1 MIVSLLG
8 YWCIFGVQSGQGLM
22 QDNYLFA
29 DAQEDDFPAEPSVA
43 PTESWK
49 VLIVDDEPE
58 VHTLTKLNLH
68 SIDFRGARIDFLSAY
83 SAGQAEKTLL
93 EDPEI
98 AVVLLDVVM
107 ESDNSG
113 LKLVE
118 KIRNEMG
125 NNKVRIIL
133 RTGQPGQ
140 APEAEVVLK
149 YDINDYRSKTDLTQE
164 RMITTVIGALRNY
177 ADMQDLEH
185 SERHRRYIAA
195 KSAARSLFL
204 ASVSHEIRTPMH
216 GILGTL
222 ELLSNTKPDDDQHSL
237 IKICQDSAG
246 YLLEIIDDILDF
258 SKIDAGKL
266 QIAEKSVSP
275 TEMVHSAVDQLA
287 SRAWLKDVELMV
299 YVMPD
304 TPASIECDPKRVSQ
318 VLINLVGNAIK
329 FTNHGHIIVRVG
341 SQKLGDDAHEL
352 FIEVED
358 TGIGMTAEQQSRLF
372 TPFEQASVDTGRKY
386 GGTGLGLAISR
397 RLVKLMDGTIE
408 LESKPNI
415 GSTFRFSLPVRATD
429 TAPTTTGRLEGRKIM
444 LIGDATDSMQT
455 VVSILNDE
463 QADFLHVSDASQ
475 AADKLLTGLAKR
487 QPVEAI
493 LIDETVDHHHCIHWL
508 RQIRERERLADIPV
522 GVMIR
527 RSSRSLISRLR
538 GYKVNH
544 IVMKVIRAE
553 ALVSGIS
560 NLVNSESAGAAN
572 EASLPNANKT
582 DPLDVSL
589 SRIRFPGTKILVAD
603 DSRTNQ
609 FVLRKM
615 LEHLSVSVRIVENGK
630 DAIKALTE
638 DVGTFHLAFI
648 DCFMPDIEG
657 FEVARR
663 LRQKEN
669 ENGDRLPVIALSA
682 SFLPED
688 IQMSKE
694 VGMDHYV
701 SKPVD
706 IATLANVLDKWL
718 PRDCQRVETSYDE
731 ALVLEQ
737 YPLLK
742 SKTGKVSIVEE
753 AEKAGIDLTKLLEVY
768 GDLNAR
774 SRVLVDMFMRD
785 IPLFIRELETSVARK
800 DPERVRYSAHSIAGS
815 SGVVGA
821 FRLAETAHAIEYNVQ
836 GNNWDIIG
844 KLTPQLMG
852 QCEAACRF
860 FEAVDWNE

>member
-1 MIVSLLG
+1 M
-8 YWCIFGVQSGQGLM
+8 
-22 QDNYLFA
+22 FA
-29 DAQEDDFPAEPSVA
+29 GAREDDFPTEPSVA
-43 PTESWK
+43 STENWK
-49 VLIVDDEPE
+49 ILIVDDEPE

-68 SIDFRGARIDFLSAY
+68 SIDFRGAGIDFLSAY
-83 SAGQAEKTLL
+83 SAKQAEKILT
-93 EDPEI
+93 DDAEI
-98 AVVLLDVVM
+98 AVILLDVVM

-118 KIRNEMG
+118 KIRNEME
-125 NNKVRIIL
+125 NNRIRIIL

-177 ADMQDLEH
+177 ADMQDLERG
-185 SERHRRYIAA
+185 ERHRRYIEA

-222 ELLSNTKPDDDQHSL
+222 ELLSNTKPDGDQHSL

-266 QIAEKSVSP
+266 QIAEKPVSP
-275 TEMVHSAVDQLA
+275 AELVHSAVDQLA

-299 YVMPD
+299 HIMPG
-304 TPASIECDPKRVSQ
+304 TPASVECDPKRVCQ

-329 FTNHGHIIVRVG
+329 FTNQGHIIIRVS
-341 SQKLGDDAHEL
+341 SQKLDDDVHEL
-352 FIEVED
+352 LIEVED

-372 TPFEQASVDTGRKY
+372 TPFEQASVDTSRKY

-397 RLVKLMDGTIE
+397 RLVELMEGTIE
-408 LESKPNI
+408 LESEPGI
-415 GSTFRFSLPVRATD
+415 GSTFRFSLPVKAANTDKAT
-429 TAPTTTGRLEGRKIM
+429 TARLEGRKIM
-444 LIGDATDSMQT
+444 LVSDATDSMQT
-455 VVSILNDE
+455 VVDILNAE
-463 QADFLHVSDASQ
+463 QADLLHISDASQ
-475 AADKLLTGLAKR
+475 VSDKLLTGLAKG
-487 QPVEAI
+487 QPIEAI
-493 LIDETVDHHHCIHWL
+493 LIDETVDHHHCVHWL
-508 RQIRERERLADIPV
+508 REIRERERLADIPV

-538 GYKVNH
+538 GYKVKQ

-553 ALVSGIS
+553 ALVSGVDNLVNPES
-560 NLVNSESAGAAN
+560 AEMASEVPSSNAHNTNLVNSN
-572 EASLPNANKT
+572 
-582 DPLDVSL
+582 L
-589 SRIRFPGTKILVAD
+589 SRIRFPGTKVLVAD

-609 FVLRKM
+609 LVLRKM
-615 LEHLSVSVRIVENGK
+615 LEHLSISVRIVENGK

-638 DVGTFHLAFI
+638 DAGTFHLAFI

-657 FEVARR
+657 YEVARQ

-669 ENGDRLPVIALSA
+669 ESGDRLPVVALSA
-682 SFLPED
+682 SFMPED

-694 VGMDHYV
+694 AGMDCYV

-706 IATLANVLDKWL
+706 IATLADVLDKWL
-718 PRDCQRVETSYDE
+718 PSDCHRAETSHDE

-737 YPLLK
+737 YPVLK
-742 SKTGKVSIVEE
+742 SKAGKVSIVDE

-768 GDLNAR
+768 GDLNTR

-821 FRLAETAHAIEYNVQ
+821 FHLAESAHAIEYNVQ

-860 FEAVDWNE
+860 FEAVDWNG

>member
-1 MIVSLLG
+1 
-8 YWCIFGVQSGQGLM
+8 M

-29 DAQEDDFPAEPSVA
+29 DAQEGDFPAKPSVA

-68 SIDFRGARIDFLSAY
+68 SIGFRGGSIDFLSAY
-83 SAGQAEKTLL
+83 SAKQAEEILS
-93 EDPEI
+93 ENSEI
-98 AVVLLDVVM
+98 AVILLDVVM

-113 LKLVE
+113 LKLVD

-125 NNKVRIIL
+125 NSKIRIIL

-149 YDINDYRSKTDLTQE
+149 YDINDYRSKTELTQE
-164 RMITTVIGALRNY
+164 RMITTIIGALRNY
-177 ADMQDLEH
+177 ADMQNLEH
-185 SERHRRYIAA
+185 GERHRRYIEA

-222 ELLSNTKPDDDQHSL
+222 ELLSNTKPDEDQNSL
-237 IKICQDSAG
+237 IKICKSSAG

-266 QIAEKSVSP
+266 QIAERLVSP

-299 YVMPD
+299 YVKPD
-304 TPASIECDPKRVSQ
+304 TPTSIECDPKRVSQ

-329 FTNHGHIIVRVG
+329 FTNQGHIIVRVG
-341 SQKLGDDAHEL
+341 SQKLDDDLHTL
-352 FIEVED
+352 LIEVED

-372 TPFEQASVDTGRKY
+372 TPFEQASVDSSRKY

-397 RLVKLMDGTIE
+397 RLVELMKGTIE
-408 LESKPNI
+408 LESDPDI
-415 GSTFRFSLPVRATD
+415 GSTFRFSLPVRVAD
-429 TAPTTTGRLEGRKIM
+429 TAQTTTGRLEGRKIM
-444 LIGDATDSMQT
+444 LIGDATNSMRT
-455 VVSILNDE
+455 VASILNDE
-463 QADFLHVSDASQ
+463 RADFLHVSDASQ
-475 AADKLLTGLAKR
+475 ASDKLLTGLAKG

-493 LIDETVDHHHCIHWL
+493 LIDETVNDHHCIHWL
-508 RQIRERERLADIPV
+508 REIRERERLADIPV

-538 GYKVNH
+538 SYKVNQ
-544 IVMKVIRAE
+544 IVMKVMRSE
-553 ALVSGIS
+553 ALVSGVN
-560 NLVNSESAGAAN
+560 NLVNPESAKIAGETA
-572 EASLPNANKT
+572 LPSADNANLVT
-582 DPLDVSL
+582 EGL
-589 SRIRFPGTKILVAD
+589 SRIRFPGAKILVAD

-630 DAIKALTE
+630 DAIEALTE
-638 DVGTFHLAFI
+638 GIGTFHLAFI

-669 ENGDRLPVIALSA
+669 GGGDRMPVIALSA

-694 VGMDHYV
+694 AGMDCYV

-706 IATLANVLDKWL
+706 ISTLADVLDKWL
-718 PRDCQRVETSYDE
+718 PSACQRVETSHDE

-768 GDLNAR
+768 GDLNTR
-774 SRVLVDMFMRD
+774 SRVLVEMFMRD
-785 IPLFIRELETSVARK
+785 IPLFIRELETAVARK
-800 DPERVRYSAHSIAGS
+800 DSERVRYSAHSIAGS
-815 SGVVGA
+815 CGVVGA
-821 FRLAETAHAIEYNVQ
+821 FHLAEGAQAIEYNVR

-860 FEAVDWNE
+860 FEVVDWNE

>member
-1 MIVSLLG
+1 
-8 YWCIFGVQSGQGLM
+8 M

-29 DAQEDDFPAEPSVA
+29 DAQDEELPAEPGDA
-43 PTESWK
+43 PTENWK
-49 VLIVDDEPE
+49 VLVVDDEPE

-68 SIDFRGARIDFLSAY
+68 SIGFRGARIDLLSAF
-83 SAGQAEKTLL
+83 SAAEAEKMLT
-93 EDPEI
+93 DVPDI
-98 AVVLLDVVM
+98 AVILLDVVM

-125 NNKVRIIL
+125 NSRVRIIL

-140 APEAEVVLK
+140 APEAEVVLT

-164 RMITTVIGALRNY
+164 RLITSVIGALRNY
-177 ADMQDLEH
+177 ADMQDLER
-185 SERHRRYIAA
+185 SERHRRFIEA

-222 ELLSNTKPDDDQHSL
+222 ELLSNTKPDEDQHSL

-266 QIAEKSVSP
+266 QIAEKPVNLAD
-275 TEMVHSAVDQLA
+275 MIHGAVDQLA
-287 SRAWLKDVELMV
+287 SRAWLKDVELIV
-299 YVMPD
+299 HIKPG
-304 TPASIECDPKRVSQ
+304 TPELVECDPKRVAQ

-329 FTNHGHIIVRVG
+329 FTNQGHIIVRV
-341 SQKLGDDAHEL
+341 SCEQQDGDGHRLTFE
-352 FIEVED
+352 IED
-358 TGIGMTAEQQSRLF
+358 TGIGMTAEQQSRLYI
-372 TPFEQASVDTGRKY
+372 PFEQASSDSSRKY

-397 RLVKLMDGTIE
+397 RLVELMQGTIE
-408 LESKPNI
+408 VESEQDV
-415 GSTFRFSLPVRATD
+415 GSTFSFSIPLHGEPD
-429 TAPTTTGRLEGRKIM
+429 EGSRPDALDSKRIM
-444 LIGDATDSMQT
+444 LIGDATKSMQT
-455 VVSILNDE
+455 VAAILHNE
-463 QADFLHVSDASQ
+463 RAKVLHVSDASQ
-475 AADKLLTGLAKR
+475 AVDNLLTGLAKKK
-487 QPVEAI
+487 PIDAI

-508 RQIRERERLADIPV
+508 RQIRERERLTDIPV
-522 GVMIR
+522 GVLIR

-538 GYKVNH
+538 GYEVDQ
-544 IVMKVIRAE
+544 IIMKVIRSD
-553 ALVSGIS
+553 ALISGVK
-560 NLVNSESAGAAN
+560 NLVNPGKSQELLEGAATGPQKVN
-572 EASLPNANKT
+572 FNQAN
-582 DPLDVSL
+582 L
-589 SRIRFPGTKILVAD
+589 SRIRFPGAKVLVAD

-615 LEHLSVSVRIVENGK
+615 LEHLSISVRIVENGR
-630 DAIKALTE
+630 DAIRALTE
-638 DVGTFHLAFI
+638 DIGMFHLAFI

-657 FEVARR
+657 YDVVRK
-663 LRQKEN
+663 LREN
-669 ENGDRLPVIALSA
+669 ENGNNDRMPVIALSA

-688 IQMSKE
+688 IQMSRE
-694 VGMDHYV
+694 AGMDDYV

-706 IATLANVLDKWL
+706 IATLASALDKWL
-718 PRDCQRVETSYDE
+718 PGECRRVEASHDE
-731 ALVLEQ
+731 ALVLEH

-742 SKTGKVSIVEE
+742 SKTGKVSLIEE
-753 AEKAGIDLTKLLEVY
+753 AEKAGIDLTKLLEIY

-785 IPLFIRELETSVARK
+785 IPRFIRELEISVARK

-815 SGVVGA
+815 CGVIGA
-821 FRLAETAHAIEYNVQ
+821 YHLSEAAQSIEYNVR
-836 GNNWDIIG
+836 GDNWDTIG

>member
-1 MIVSLLG
+1 
-8 YWCIFGVQSGQGLM
+8 M

-29 DAQEDDFPAEPSVA
+29 EVEEDDFPAKSGVV
-43 PTESWK
+43 PTENWK

-58 VHTLTKLNLH
+58 VHTLTRLNLH

-83 SAGQAEKTLL
+83 SAEQAEKILS
-93 EDPEI
+93 EDTEI
-98 AVVLLDVVM
+98 AVILLDVVM

-125 NNKVRIIL
+125 NNRIRIIL

-164 RMITTVIGALRNY
+164 RMITTIIGALRNY
-177 ADMQDLEH
+177 ADMQDLERG
-185 SERHRRYIAA
+185 ERHRRYIEA
-195 KSAARSLFL
+195 KSTARSLFL

-222 ELLSNTKPDDDQHSL
+222 ELLSNTKPDGDQHSL

-266 QIAEKSVSP
+266 QIVEKPVNP
-275 TEMVHSAVDQLA
+275 TELIHSVVDQLA

-299 YVMPD
+299 HVMPD
-304 TPASIECDPKRVSQ
+304 TPTSVECDPKRVSQ

-329 FTNHGHIIVRVG
+329 FTNQGHIIIRVS
-341 SQKLGDDAHEL
+341 SQKLGDDVHEL
-352 FIEVED
+352 LIEVED
-358 TGIGMTAEQQSRLF
+358 TGIGMNAEQRSRLF
-372 TPFEQASVDTGRKY
+372 TPFEQASIDISRKY

-397 RLVKLMDGTIE
+397 RLVELMKGTIE
-408 LESKPNI
+408 LESEPNI
-415 GSTFRFSLPVRATD
+415 GSTFRFSLPVKAIS
-429 TAPTTTGRLEGRKIM
+429 TAKTTTARLKGRKIM
-444 LIGDATDSMQT
+444 LIGDDTNSIQT
-455 VVSILNDE
+455 VVEILNAE
-463 QADFLHVSDASQ
+463 QADLLHVSDASQ
-475 AADKLLTGLAKR
+475 ISDKLLTGLAKG
-487 QPVEAI
+487 QPIEAV
-493 LIDETVDHHHCIHWL
+493 LIDETVDHHHCVHWL
-508 RQIRERERLADIPV
+508 RKIRERERLADIPV

-538 GYKVNH
+538 SYKVNQ

-553 ALVSGIS
+553 ALLSGVN
-560 NLVNSESAGAAN
+560 NLVNPETAATVSEI
-572 EASLPNANKT
+572 SLPNAQNT
-582 DPLDVSL
+582 NFADSNL
-589 SRIRFPGTKILVAD
+589 SRIRFPGAKVLIAD

-609 FVLRKM
+609 LVLRKM
-615 LEHLSVSVRIVENGK
+615 LEHLSISVRIVENGK

-657 FEVARR
+657 YEVARR

-669 ENGDRLPVIALSA
+669 GSGDRLPVIALSA

-688 IQMSKE
+688 IKMSKE
-694 VGMDHYV
+694 AGMDYYV

-706 IATLANVLDKWL
+706 IATLADVLDKWL
-718 PRDCQRVETSYDE
+718 PGDCHRAETSHDE

-737 YPLLK
+737 YPVLK
-742 SKTGKVSIVEE
+742 SKAGKVSIVEE

-768 GDLNAR
+768 GDLNTR

-815 SGVVGA
+815 SGVIGA
-821 FRLAETAHAIEYNVQ
+821 FNLAESAHTIEYNVR

-860 FEAVDWNE
+860 FETVDWNG

>member
-1 MIVSLLG
+1 
-8 YWCIFGVQSGQGLM
+8 M

-29 DAQEDDFPAEPSVA
+29 DAQEDDLPAEPGDA
-43 PTESWK
+43 PTENWK

-68 SIDFRGARIDFLSAY
+68 SIGFRGARIDFLSAF
-83 SAGQAEKTLL
+83 SAKEAEAMLA
-93 EDPEI
+93 ENPDI
-98 AVVLLDVVM
+98 AVMLLDVVM

-125 NNKVRIIL
+125 NSRVRIVL

-164 RMITTVIGALRNY
+164 RLITTVVGALRNY
-177 ADMQDLEH
+177 ADMQDLER
-185 SERHRRYIAA
+185 SERHRRFVEA

-222 ELLSNTKPDDDQHSL
+222 ELLSNTKPDEDQHSL

-266 QIAEKSVSP
+266 QIAEKSVNLAD
-275 TEMVHSAVDQLA
+275 MVHGAVDQLA
-287 SRAWLKDVELMV
+287 SRAWLKDVELIV
-299 YVMPD
+299 HIKPG
-304 TPASIECDPKRVSQ
+304 TPELVDCDPKRVAQ

-329 FTNHGHIIVRVG
+329 FTNQGHIIVRVT
-341 SQKLGDDAHEL
+341 SEEQDDATQRL
-352 FIEVED
+352 CFEVED
-358 TGIGMTAEQQSRLF
+358 TGIDMNAEQRSRLF
-372 TPFEQASVDTGRKY
+372 IPFEQASSDSSRKY

-397 RLVKLMDGTIE
+397 RLVELMEGSIE
-408 LESKPNI
+408 VESEPDV
-415 GSTFRFSLPVRATD
+415 GSTFRFTIPFHAEDGATR
-429 TAPTTTGRLEGRKIM
+429 TANRLDGRKIM
-444 LIGDATDSMQT
+444 LVGDATKSMQT
-455 VVSILNDE
+455 VAAILSAE
-463 QADFLHVSDASQ
+463 RAKVVHVSDADQ
-475 AADKLLTGLAKR
+475 AADKLLTALAKK
-487 QPVEAI
+487 QLVDAI

-508 RQIRERERLADIPV
+508 RKIRERERLTDIPV

-538 GYKVNH
+538 GYEVDH

-553 ALVSGIS
+553 ALISG
-560 NLVNSESAGAAN
+560 VNSLINPGTVREAHDGALPIPHKAKSNSA
-572 EASLPNANKT
+572 
-582 DPLDVSL
+582 SL
-589 SRIRFPGTKILVAD
+589 SRIRFPGAKVLVAD

-615 LEHLSVSVRIVENGK
+615 LEHLSISVRIVENGK
-630 DAIKALTE
+630 DAIRALTE
-638 DVGTFHLAFI
+638 DIGMFHLAFI

-657 FEVARR
+657 YDVVRQ
-663 LRQKEN
+663 LRQS
-669 ENGDRLPVIALSA
+669 ENGNDDRMPIIALSA

-688 IQMSKE
+688 IQMSRE
-694 VGMDHYV
+694 AGMDDYV

-706 IATLANVLDKWL
+706 IATLAGALDKWL
-718 PRDCQRVETSYDE
+718 PNDCRRVEASHDE
-731 ALVLEQ
+731 ALVLEH
-737 YPLLK
+737 YPMLK
-742 SKTGKVSIVEE
+742 SKTGKVSIVDE
-753 AEKAGIDLTKLLEVY
+753 AEKAGIDLSKLLEIY

-785 IPLFIRELETSVARK
+785 IPRFIRELEISVARK

-815 SGVVGA
+815 CGVIGA
-821 FRLAETAHAIEYNVQ
+821 FQLAEAAQAIEYNVR
-836 GNNWDIIG
+836 GDNWETIG